1 MVSGVILTVCKTR
14 CDYGEVI
21 EALYII
27 FQVPLFPIEV
37 GEEVRIGREDSTGCD
52 QLGIGANLLEESLE

>member
-52 QLGIGANLLEESLE
+52 Q